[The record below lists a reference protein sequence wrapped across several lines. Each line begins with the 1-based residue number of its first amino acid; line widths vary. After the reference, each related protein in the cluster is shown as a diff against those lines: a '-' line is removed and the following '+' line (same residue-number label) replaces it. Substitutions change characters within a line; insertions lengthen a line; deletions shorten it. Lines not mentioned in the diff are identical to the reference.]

1 MIYHLETK
9 TGRPLLVRHARTGR
23 DLAITNVGDGM
34 RVAKLAARR
43 GGAMV
48 RLLRTHEGRTV
59 TIATVGAAERMR
71 EVPVPIGPGA
81 NEEIEELEGV
91 A

>member
-9 TGRPLLVRHARTGR
+9 TGRRLAVRSARTGR

-43 GGAMV
+43 GEMPV
-48 RLLRTHEGRTV
+48 RLFRTDEGRSV
-59 TIATVGAAERMR
+59 TIATFGPAERMR
-71 EVPVPIGPGA
+71 EVPVPIGPSA
-81 NEEIEELEGV
+81 DEEIEELEGV